1 MRRECTGYRDQLN
14 LRFRDETAT
23 VQAKTRQPAKRI
35 STTTALTSVVSPD
48 SCSSLLP
55 TLEDVVL
62 SHFYHTITASL
73 PDANHARYLHL
84 QLPALYSQS
93 SSRSALR
100 LSTQAI
106 SYALAGKLDS
116 NLSQLS
122 KKRYGQAISA
132 VNAAIQD
139 PHQVKDDRTLYSV
152 LLLCGYEV
160 SFSTA
165 PGAIRFCYAF

>member
-1 MRRECTGYRDQLN
+1 MKRACTGYRDQLD

-23 VQAKTRQPAKRI
+23 VQARIRRPAKRI
-35 STTTALTSVVSPD
+35 RTATILTSVISPH

-73 PDANHARYLHL
+73 PDANHACYLHL

-106 SYALAGKLDS
+106 SYALAGKLDR

-122 KKRYGQAISA
+122 KKHYGQAISA
-132 VNAAIQD
+132 VNAAIRD
-139 PHQVKDDRTLYSV
+139 PQQAKDDQTLYAV

-160 SFSTA
+160 SFSTTS
-165 PGAIRFCYAF
+165 GAT

>member
-1 MRRECTGYRDQLN
+1 MKRACTGYRDQLD

-23 VQAKTRQPAKRI
+23 VQARINQPAKRI
-35 STTTALTSVVSPD
+35 STVTALTSVISPD

-55 TLEDVVL
+55 TSEDMVL

-84 QLPALYSQS
+84 QLPALYSRS

-106 SYALAGKLDS
+106 SYALAGKLDR

-132 VNAAIQD
+132 VNAAIRD
-139 PHQVKDDRTLYSV
+139 PHQVKNDQILYAV

-165 PGAIRFCYAF
+165 PGAT